1 MARALTHEAL
11 EESAFSI
18 VMDGRGCHLS
28 LGHSG
33 ACCPLLGEH
42 AGEPHSWT
50 ADMELD
56 QLWESCGCGRE
67 ELGLR
72 GRRFSSTAQ

>member
-1 MARALTHEAL
+1 MGRAAT
-11 EESAFSI
+11 S
-18 VMDGRGCHLS
+18 HLATVGPAV
-28 LGHSG
+28 LRWENML
-33 ACCPLLGEH
+33 AE
-42 AGEPHSWT
+42 EPHSWT

-72 GRRFSSTAQ
+72 RRRFYSTAQ